1 MCGRCWGCLEARLAP
16 RTSGGM
22 VHGARCSSASG
33 EESETR
39 PQNEGRDGGQ
49 RPPSSAARPASPRL
63 LPRACKVHFRARLG
77 TATLPAPLRRLQ
89 LFLPKPQGAGR
100 GRDRRCTEQRGASA
114 ERRARRLRGPHPAR
128 SPAPWPCRCF
138 LHQREREVLGGARR
152 RSPSRGQQV
161 AGPGRAPQ
169 VGTLVAVPDV
179 CLGVKKG
186 RAPLRTPPEGASVRR
201 LLTGGR
207 GRGRDAS
214 QGLGT
219 GPHSLQRRKPRAS
232 CHRAVLGTRQ
242 LLALREVSAASASAP
257 RARPAVAPEAEVAE
271 MRPRPAWRSGLSSDV
286 CAAFAAF
293 TAFLTR
299 APARAPEPAQGQAG
313 DALLPGRACPQL
325 RDLPAFSLCLGP
337 SPPRPHSVAVA
348 PPTPVGRHFPTSYT
362 SLKAI

>member
-1 MCGRCWGCLEARLAP
+1 MHFFNSTFYNSDQLNIIKVLWGKERPHSLEVLGVWDSDPLSRSFCSHSNSWRPRPAPGGRVSVRTLLGLFGGAISAP
-16 RTSGGM
+16 HFRRN
-22 VHGARCSSASG
+22 GARCSSASR
-33 EESETR
+33 EDSEKR

-138 LHQREREVLGGARR
+138 LHQREREALGGARR

-161 AGPGRAPQ
+161 AGPGRTPQ

-242 LLALREVSAASASAP
+242 LLALCEVSAASASAP

-271 MRPRPAWRSGLSSDV
+271 MRPRLAWRSGLSSD
-286 CAAFAAF
+286 A
-293 TAFLTR
+293 
-299 APARAPEPAQGQAG
+299 
-313 DALLPGRACPQL
+313 
-325 RDLPAFSLCLGP
+325 
-337 SPPRPHSVAVA
+337 
-348 PPTPVGRHFPTSYT
+348 
-362 SLKAI
+362 